1 MQDGAAHLISHAAR
15 STAKEWMLCVCVCA
29 CTALKTHQDII
40 CVCVCVCT
48 SIRRLELFYLF
59 FVVLVPS
66 PPPSKQRAQAH
77 SRKCPP
83 AGAAHSWDGAC
94 LFQPSKVHFREG
106 RGRSMKKREMSVVVV
121 PISHQAITRYHTST
135 PAVAWA

>member
-15 STAKEWMLCVCVCA
+15 STAKEWMLCVCVCLH
-29 CTALKTHQDII
+29 CTKDAPGYYL
-40 CVCVCVCT
+40 CVCVCT